1 MSAKNE
7 LDKTENKKKTGG
19 KRPSPGLAGGKDLF
33 NSTFPGKE
41 LTPREIVAELDK
53 YIVGQKKAKRAVAV
67 ALRNRI
73 RRLKLESDMRE
84 DIAPKNILMIGPTGV
99 GKTEIARR
107 LAKLAGSPF
116 IKVEATKYTEV
127 GYVGRDVESMIRDL
141 MAAGIQMVKQE
152 MQETVTIEAE
162 KRAEDALLDLLLP
175 GTGKKRK
182 EPKPGPVVRPM
193 GTFSINSDNASGSGP
208 ALMGTA
214 IQVGIPVFR
223 KKSDDEDT
231 ETREENEEHEAG
243 EKQEDKT
250 EETVVKDSS
259 TREKFRTML
268 REGKLEDRMV
278 EITVNQNPQ
287 FPSFEMMGGGFE
299 DLESSLSGIAGFF
312 GGGKKKK
319 LVTVSRARE
328 ILIGEELEKLVDR
341 DRVSDEARQRVEET
355 GIVFIDE
362 IDKIAVKGERGG
374 GGPDVSRE
382 GVQRDILPIVEG
394 ATVNTKWG
402 PVNTDHILFVAAG
415 AFNVS
420 KPSDLIPELQGRF
433 PLRVELDSLGK
444 DDFLR
449 ILTEPKNAL
458 TKQYI
463 DLLATEEVTIEFT
476 PEAIDRLAALAADV
490 NSRLENIGARRLHTI
505 MEALLEELSFEAP
518 DIAPTQVSITEAYVN
533 EKLTDLVMDQDL
545 GRYIL

>member
-1 MSAKNE
+1 MAEKKAADKN
-7 LDKTENKKKTGG
+7 LD
-19 KRPSPGLAGGKDLF
+19 R
-33 NSTFPGKE
+33 
-41 LTPREIVAELDK
+41 LTPREIVVELDK

-73 RRLKLESDMRE
+73 RRLKLDPEMRE

-107 LAKLAGSPF
+107 LARLAGSPF

-141 MAAGIQMVKQE
+141 MAAGFQMVKQE
-152 MQETVTIEAE
+152 MQESVTAEAE
-162 KRAEDALLDLLLP
+162 RRTEEALLDLLLP
-175 GTGKKRK
+175 GTGKKPK
-182 EPKPGPVVRPM
+182 EPPQSGAVMRPV
-193 GTFSINSDNASGSGP
+193 GTF
-208 ALMGTA
+208 ALNPDAANVTGILGTV
-214 IQVGIPVFR
+214 QVGIPTMR
-223 KKSDDEDT
+223 SHT
-231 ETREENEEHEAG
+231 EEEERE
-243 EKQEDKT
+243 
-250 EETVVKDSS
+250 EETVSEEPSGGAEDAGYGRASH
-259 TREKFRTML
+259 TREKFRAML
-268 REGKLEDRMV
+268 REGKLEDRTV

-287 FPSFEMMGGGFE
+287 FPNFEMMGGGME
-299 DLESSLSGIAGFF
+299 ELETSLSGIAGFF

-319 LVTVSRARE
+319 LVTVNRARE
-328 ILIGEELEKLVDR
+328 LLIAEESEKLIDR

-362 IDKIAVKGERGG
+362 IDKIAVKGDRG

-433 PLRVELDSLGK
+433 PLRVELESLGK
-444 DDFLR
+444 EEFLR

-458 TKQYI
+458 IKQYTE
-463 DLLATEEVTIEFT
+463 LLATENIEIDFT
-476 PEAIDRLAALAADV
+476 PEAVEKLAALAADV

-505 MEALLEELSFEAP
+505 METLLEELSFEAP
-518 DIAPTQVSITEAYVN
+518 DRAPAKVSITEEYVG
-533 EKLTDLVMDQDL
+533 EKLSGIAADQDL

>member
-1 MSAKNE
+1 MTNDSMEK
-7 LDKTENKKKTGG
+7 
-19 KRPSPGLAGGKDLF
+19 
-33 NSTFPGKE
+33 

-67 ALRNRI
+67 ALRNRM
-73 RRLKLESDMRE
+73 RRLKISAEIRD
-84 DIAPKNILMIGPTGV
+84 DITPKNILMIGPTGV

-107 LAKLAGSPF
+107 LAKLTGSPF

-141 MAAGIQMVKQE
+141 MSAGVQMVKQE
-152 MQETVTIEAE
+152 MQNTVTAEAE
-162 KRAEDALLDLLLP
+162 KRAEEALLDLLLP
-175 GTGKKRK
+175 GTGKRQKD
-182 EPKPGPVVRPM
+182 KPQNGPVLRPI
-193 GTFSINSDNASGSGP
+193 GNFSIPTNGKTGST
-208 ALMGTA
+208 LMGTA
-214 IQVGIPVFR
+214 IQIGIP
-223 KKSDDEDT
+223 SGSHDEENVTHD
-231 ETREENEEHEAG
+231 ENHENVLPENEEHGEAPPNL
-243 EKQEDKT
+243 
-250 EETVVKDSS
+250 

-268 REGKLEDRMV
+268 REGKLEDKTV
-278 EITVNQNPQ
+278 EVIINQSPQ
-287 FPSFEMMGGGFE
+287 FPAFETMGGGME

-319 LVTVSRARE
+319 LVTVKRARE
-328 ILIGEELEKLVDR
+328 ILINEESEKLIDR
-341 DRVSDEARQRVEET
+341 DRVNDEARSRVEET

-362 IDKIAVKGERGG
+362 MDKIAVKSERG

-402 PVNTDHILFVAAG
+402 PVNTEHVLFIAAG
-415 AFNVS
+415 AFNLA

-444 DDFLR
+444 EDFLR

-458 TKQYI
+458 TKQYVE
-463 DLLATEEVTIEFT
+463 LLATEGVDIEFT
-476 PEAIDRLAALAADV
+476 PEAIDRLASLAAEV
-490 NSRLENIGARRLHTI
+490 NSKLENIGARRLHTI

-518 DIAPTQVSITEAYVN
+518 DINPAKVPITVQYVE
-533 EKLTDLVMDQDL
+533 EKLDNLVKDQDL